1 MVINRSERL
10 VSVIAQIAQNLDTI
24 FITIVIPVAIIIID
38 EIAVLLSKASVALLL
53 QLQSQFP
60 ILMSL

>member
-53 QLQSQFP
+53 QLQSQFQ